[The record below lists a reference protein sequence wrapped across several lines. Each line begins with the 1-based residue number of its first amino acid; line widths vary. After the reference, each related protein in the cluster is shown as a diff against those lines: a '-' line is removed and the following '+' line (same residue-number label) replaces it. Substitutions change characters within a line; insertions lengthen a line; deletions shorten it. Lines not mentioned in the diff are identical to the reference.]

1 MRAARDAKAAGL
13 PSLQVVALPYTSS
26 PITGGHTAR
35 HLQMLACVSQQDA
48 DGDLRSGLKRML
60 RLDEMGGHV
69 GDSDQQ
75 AQSSGRGK
83 TPAARS
89 RWTFALIGGL
99 LMLAGSIFCAPVLD
113 AMAVAP
119 SAFVLFMA
127 CLAAI
132 TASALVLRHSWS
144 DHPGQTARHKLPREL
159 LADLVFTCALTVAF
173 MKLCE
178 FSFGHAPPVSEYA
191 ESFLYIGLVASFDRL
206 LRRAPVPLT
215 ATDGQPSPAAT
226 LPATPVSVAD
236 ELHYVEAEDH
246 YVKFV
251 YRDRVEHK
259 RARFSDVISGLGTSG
274 HRVHKSFWV
283 SCRAVRGSRRAGRQL
298 VLVLHDGTEIPVGRG
313 NERMVADILAARNGG
328 IRANS
333 SAPRS

>member
-1 MRAARDAKAAGL
+1 MGICVLGRSACCGL
-13 PSLQVVALPYTSS
+13 TEW
-26 PITGGHTAR
+26 G
-35 HLQMLACVSQQDA
+35 
-48 DGDLRSGLKRML
+48 
-60 RLDEMGGHV
+60 EHV

-119 SAFVLFMA
+119 GAFVLFMA

-159 LADLVFTCALTVAF
+159 LADLVFTCALTVAS

-191 ESFLYIGLVASFDRL
+191 ESFLYVGLVASFDRL
-206 LRRAPVPLT
+206 LRQAPAP
-215 ATDGQPSPAAT
+215 
-226 LPATPVSVAD
+226 LPATEEQSSPPATPPAAVSPVPVVD
-236 ELHYVEAEDH
+236 EPHYVEAEDH

-259 RARFSDVISGLGTSG
+259 RARFSDVISRLGTSG

-283 SCRAVRGSRRAGRQL
+283 SCSAVRGSRRAGRQL

-328 IRANS
+328 IRINS